1 MNSASNNSSAASPE
15 NKNREL
21 FEKMPVYQ
29 ALIKM
34 CVPTIIGQMVV
45 LVYNMADTFFIG
57 RTANPYMIAATSLVL
72 PIFNMSNTLSDFV
85 SIGSGALISRLLG
98 QYREKDAARM
108 SAFAVYFSLAISLLW
123 SVFVF
128 SLMTPLLKLL
138 GASDATFEFTR
149 QYMMLVVVLGGIPTI
164 VQLTLA
170 QLLRSVGFSK
180 AAGFGISMGGILN
193 MVLDPLF
200 MFVILPDGMEVI
212 GAGIATALSN
222 VCSLIYF
229 IVMIIRLRKQ
239 TVLTFSPFGGLPARS
254 LIREAIL
261 GGIPSAMSNGLFNL
275 SQLMINKLM
284 AAYGDIALAAV
295 GIVLKAE
302 RIPLNTGVGI
312 TQGMMPLVAYNYSNG
327 NYKRMK
333 KVISQSR
340 IAGLIV
346 AAAAIVIYEFTA
358 PGILRLFINN
368 AQTDLLGAAFLR
380 VRCLATPFMF
390 MCFHMLFAFQGMG
403 ENRTGFWLA
412 FIRQLV
418 LYIPLLL
425 LMDKLFGMYGLV
437 WTQALSDAIMA
448 LVSFY
453 FWHRFEKR
461 TLAPKS

>member
-1 MNSASNNSSAASPE
+1 MTASADAAE

-29 ALIKM
+29 ALIRM

-85 SIGSGALISRLLG
+85 GVGSGALISRLLG
-98 QYREKDAARM
+98 QYRDQDARRM
-108 SAFAVYFSLAISLLW
+108 SAFAVYFGLLISLAW
-123 SVFVF
+123 SAFVF
-128 SLMTPLLKLL
+128 CLMTPLLHLL
-138 GASDATFEFTR
+138 GASSRTFEYTR

-164 VQLTLA
+164 VQLVLA
-170 QLLRSVGFSK
+170 QLLRATGYSRQ
-180 AAGFGISMGGILN
+180 AGFGISMGGILN

-229 IVMIIRLRKQ
+229 IIVITRLRSQ
-239 TVLTFSPFGGLPARS
+239 TVLTFSPKAGLPSGA
-254 LIREAIL
+254 LVREAIA

-284 AAYGDIALAAV
+284 AGYGDIALAAV

-333 KVISQSR
+333 QTIRQSR
-340 IAGLIV
+340 LAGLAV
-346 AAAAIVIYEFTA
+346 AAAAIVVYEFTA
-358 PGILRLFINN
+358 PAILRLFINN
-368 AQTDLLGAAFLR
+368 AETDLLGAAFLR

-390 MCFHMLFAFQGMG
+390 LCFHMLFAFQGMG

-412 FIRQLV
+412 VIRQLV
-418 LYIPLLL
+418 LYVPLLL
-425 LMDKLFGMYGLV
+425 LMNVLFGMYGLV
-437 WTQALSDAIMA
+437 WTQVVSDGIMSGITF
-448 LVSFY
+448 L
-453 FWHRFEKR
+453 FWHRFEKKI
-461 TLAPKS
+461 LNGK